1 MSDLSLME
9 LFFFQLFLVF
19 INAIFACTEI
29 AVISI
34 NDAKLKQMARNGGK
48 RAGLLN
54 ALTQKPAQFLA
65 TIQVGITLT
74 GFLGSAFAADNF
86 SDKMVHWL
94 LSIGVNISPQ
104 KLDVLSVI
112 VITLILS
119 YITLILGELAP
130 KRIGMQY
137 AEKIGL
143 FMAYPIYVIAK
154 IFAPIVWFL
163 SLSTNLI
170 LRLLGIRPEDKN
182 EKVTEEEIRIMI
194 DVGSEN
200 GTIDASEKKM
210 IHNVFEFDDKLVYE
224 VMTHRTDIQFL
235 DVKDDLKH
243 WEKIMTTTRYSVYP
257 IIADSSDNIV
267 GVLRIKD
274 YLKCRNMT
282 KENVLKQAVRVPQ
295 FVSESLHINELF
307 STMQKSRTHFAVAL
321 DEYGGVAGIVT
332 MKDLLEQLVGE
343 LDDDATI
350 PPSAPMIE
358 KINDT
363 SWSVQ
368 GITPIEEV
376 ATALNVDLPTDDY
389 DTFGGFVLSL
399 MKNIP
404 MNKTNIKLKY
414 HNLFIQVTKTKR
426 HKIETVLVRKKS
438 TPDTD

>member
-1 MSDLSLME
+1 MSDLSITE
-9 LFFFQLFLVF
+9 LLVFQFILIF

-34 NDAKLKQMARNGGK
+34 NDAKLKKMARNGGK
-48 RAGLLN
+48 RAQLLN
-54 ALTQKPAQFLA
+54 TLTQQPAQFLA

-86 SDKMVHWL
+86 SDRMVDWL
-94 LSIGVNISPQ
+94 LSVGVNISPQ
-104 KLDVLSVI
+104 KLDILAVVTIILVLS
-112 VITLILS
+112 
-119 YITLILGELAP
+119 YATLILGELAP

-143 FMAYPIYVIAK
+143 FMAYPIFIIAK

-163 SLSTNLI
+163 SVSTNII
-170 LRLLGIRPEDKN
+170 LRLIGIHPETKN

-200 GTIDASEKKM
+200 GTIDASEKRM

-257 IIADSSDNIV
+257 IIADSNDNIV
-267 GVLRIKD
+267 GILRIKD
-274 YLKCRNMT
+274 YLKCRHMT
-282 KENVLKQAVRVPQ
+282 KENVLKNVVRVPQ
-295 FVSESLHINELF
+295 FVYDSLHINELF
-307 STMQKSRTHFAVAL
+307 SIMQKSRNHFAVVL

-343 LDDDATI
+343 LDDDVSS
-350 PPSAPMIE
+350 PPSTPLIE

-363 SWSVQ
+363 TWTIQ
-368 GITPIEEV
+368 GITPIEDV
-376 ATALNVDLPTDDY
+376 ATHLGIDLPTDDY
-389 DTFGGFVLSL
+389 DTFAGFVLSL

-404 MNKTNIKLKY
+404 LNKKDIKLKY
-414 HNLFIQVTKTKR
+414 KDLHIQITKTKR
-426 HKIETVLVRKKS
+426 HKIETVTVQKK
-438 TPDTD
+438 